1 MKPSEHRF
9 LPEETVQ
16 KASVI
21 LKALAD
27 PTRIKILHLLSQE
40 TCSVGHIAEVLGMS
54 QSAVSHQLAYLRNV
68 QLVGYRRQ
76 GQTLYYSCKDDHVIN
91 MLKQLIEHAE
101 HQEEKP

>member
-1 MKPSEHRF
+1 MNPCDHHF

-16 KASVI
+16 KASLI

-27 PTRIKILHLLSQE
+27 PARIKILYLLSQE
-40 TCSVGHIAEVLGMS
+40 ACSVGHIAEVLGMS
-54 QSAVSHQLAYLRNV
+54 QSAVSHQLANLRHV
-68 QLVGYRRQ
+68 QLVGYRRE

-101 HQEEKP
+101 H